1 MKKLATALATTLC
14 LTACSHPELD
24 GASLA
29 QDKGCVTCHGLN
41 GEATAP
47 NYPHLNIQWERYLR
61 VELLRYKNGE
71 RNNAIMNG
79 MAAQLTDDEIRAL
92 AKHYGI

>member
-1 MKKLATALATTLC
+1 MNKAVVTTLC
-14 LTACSHPELD
+14 ILLLTACAEPELD
-24 GASLA
+24 GTTLA
-29 QDKGCVTCHGLN
+29 QEKGCVACHGVN
-41 GEATAP
+41 GQATAP

-61 VELLRYKNGE
+61 GELLRYKSGE